1 MALFYDT
8 TAKILRALLVFG
20 VSCLLLNIA
29 AAAEQNIKSIKA
41 PVSGIGKVQQPG
53 ASYGGAKAETTSQ
66 AERRTP
72 ATLRHRERAVTTK
85 DYKKLGNKSPGAAVH
100 RARVRSAV
108 VKTPRKLSTA
118 RQTIAPYKNC
128 KALSEINKR
137 INAALKK
144 VIANNRLIAGLKRNK
159 RNTRLA
165 NTIRRNIVS
174 LRSQIRTLQS
184 LVASMR
190 LPASCQQRNLNTARA
205 KEQYKMAL
213 RILSEHME
221 RQTQVIQKIT
231 S

>member
-53 ASYGGAKAETTSQ
+53 ASYGGAKAETIGK

-72 ATLRHRERAVTTK
+72 ATLRHRERAVSK
-85 DYKKLGNKSPGAAVH
+85 EDYKKLGNKSPGATVS

-108 VKTPRKLSTA
+108 AKTPRKLSTA

-128 KALSEINKR
+128 NALSTINKK
-137 INAALKK
+137 INTTLNK
-144 VIANNRLIAGLKRNK
+144 VIANDKLIASLIRNK

-165 NTIRRNIVS
+165 NTIRRNVAS
-174 LRSQIRTLQS
+174 LRSQTRTLRS
-184 LVASMR
+184 MVASMK
-190 LPASCQQRNLNTARA
+190 LPASCRQRNLNTARA

-213 RILSEHME
+213 KILTEHME
-221 RQTQVIQKIT
+221 RQSQVVQKIT